1 MCETATNTLPGWKGW
16 PDVPAPRISGAA
28 GGWIDLSHRLT
39 EDLSRIPSFP
49 QPRIRQIT
57 KIQIPEHRAN
67 ITEVHMVVHHGTH
80 LDAPRHFIADG
91 PAMDEV
97 PLDRLYGA
105 GVIWR
110 FDVADD
116 SVIDVA
122 DLERATPRMRPGD
135 IVLMDTGRAKHVN
148 TERYTR
154 HASLTGE
161 AAAWLAKQGAKIV
174 GVDFATPDLPP
185 GRRSADFAFPVH
197 YTLLS
202 QGVLIAEHVT
212 GLEALAGH
220 RAEIM
225 FLGLNIAGSDGAP
238 ARAVARVSD

>member
-1 MCETATNTLPGWKGW
+1 MCETVINKIPGWKGW
-16 PDVPAPRISGAA
+16 LDLPAPKISGA
-28 GGWIDLSHRLT
+28 GGPWIDLSHRLT
-39 EDLSRIPSFP
+39 EELSRIPSFP

-57 KIQIPEHRAN
+57 RIPEHRAN
-67 ITEVHMVVHHGTH
+67 VTEVHMVVHHGTH

-91 PAMDEV
+91 PTMDEV
-97 PLDRLYGA
+97 PLERLYGP

-110 FDVADD
+110 LDAPDRGI
-116 SVIDVA
+116 IDVA

-135 IVLMDTGRAKHVN
+135 IVLIDTGRARHIN
-148 TERYTR
+148 TGEYMQ

-161 AAAWLAKQGAKIV
+161 AAAWLVKQGAKVV
-174 GVDFATPDLPP
+174 GVDFATPDLAAHLRP
-185 GRRSADFAFPVH
+185 ADFAFPVH

-212 GLEALAGH
+212 GLTALAGH

-238 ARAVARVSD
+238 VRAVARAAD